1 MSFDVMGTDGESGI
15 GTGVLVLVA
24 LGLLL
29 GMTAV
34 GAVGATATGA
44 DLPDP
49 LEEGWYPDVEL
60 PGEETTTSTVELDA
74 GDEFWVVVEHDDA
87 HESEVRLLDPSG
99 NEVGDS
105 DTDADFAWAYLP
117 EAPVDG
123 TYTVEID
130 NHEETTTVE
139 VDVGHESATD
149 DEHDHDDPEGDLEPG
164 DIPEPLEEGSY
175 SGLTVPGNEILVY
188 DVELTEDDEFGVG
201 VFHQDESLEV
211 QLYDPQGEPVGERI
225 DDSSLAAVEVF
236 GAPEDGTYTAVIE
249 NHGDETVVDLE
260 VYHNEIDSGDD
271 DHEEDDD
278 TDTPEADLEP
288 DDVPDPLEEG
298 SYLGLT
304 VPGDETLVY
313 DVEMT
318 AGDNFAMG
326 VFHQHESLE
335 VELYDPQGEPV
346 GERIDDSSLAA
357 VEVFGAP
364 EDGTYTAVIENQGDE
379 TVVDL
384 EVYHEQVDSGDDDHE
399 DDHEQEDDHDDHEDD
414 HDDHDDEGPQEVT
427 DDIYTGLSIDAGA
440 INTYDV
446 EVGGGETILVGA
458 FADDPDADL
467 VVSLE
472 DPVGTDV
479 TDHDANEDVYRSTAG
494 GTYTIAVENREQTAQ
509 RFDLSVLLD
518 DNTVVFD
525 EAAPTQSLTFEDEG
539 NHLHLLEL
547 EDEEAYEVTVTPE
560 IPGSMAA
567 SISVPHDG
575 EPGIILDERDE
586 SLVYEGHEGTGERH
600 VLIVNAFDSDLE
612 YEVDIVPEGSVTES
626 DGDDDAVETDDEDAD
641 DDGAVEES
649 DGDDAED
656 EADSPDDTD
665 RADTEESSDDADDT
679 ASDDGPTDDSDLE
692 FDASDDAP
700 GFGAI
705 AALIAVLGAG
715 IVGRRLSTDGC

>member
-260 VYHNEIDSGDD
+260 VYH
-271 DHEEDDD
+271 
-278 TDTPEADLEP
+278 
-288 DDVPDPLEEG
+288 
-298 SYLGLT
+298 
-304 VPGDETLVY
+304 
-313 DVEMT
+313 
-318 AGDNFAMG
+318 
-326 VFHQHESLE
+326 
-335 VELYDPQGEPV
+335 
-346 GERIDDSSLAA
+346 
-357 VEVFGAP
+357 
-364 EDGTYTAVIENQGDE
+364 
-379 TVVDL
+379 
-384 EVYHEQVDSGDDDHE
+384 EQVDSGDDDHE

-575 EPGIILDERDE
+575 EPGVILDERDE